1 MLQVT
6 PIYAGLLA
14 LLHLGLSFRV
24 IRLRNTRKVSI
35 GDGGDHD
42 LKRAIRVHANF
53 AEYVPLVLSLVLIL
67 ELNGISPRWL
77 HALGGALLGAR
88 LSHAW
93 GLSRAHGRSVGRWVG
108 TAVTLTVLFAA
119 GTWCVILGLR

>member
-6 PIYAGLLA
+6 PIYVGLLA
-14 LLHLGLSFRV
+14 LLHLGLSLRV

-53 AEYVPLVLSLVLIL
+53 SEYVPLILGMLLIL
-67 ELNGISPRWL
+67 ELNGIARGWL
-77 HALGGALLGAR
+77 HAMGGALLGAR
-88 LSHAW
+88 VLHAW
-93 GLSRAHGRSVGRWVG
+93 GLSRVHGRSVGRWIG
-108 TAVTLTVLFAA
+108 TAVTLTLLFAA
-119 GTWCVILGLR
+119 GTWCVVLGLR